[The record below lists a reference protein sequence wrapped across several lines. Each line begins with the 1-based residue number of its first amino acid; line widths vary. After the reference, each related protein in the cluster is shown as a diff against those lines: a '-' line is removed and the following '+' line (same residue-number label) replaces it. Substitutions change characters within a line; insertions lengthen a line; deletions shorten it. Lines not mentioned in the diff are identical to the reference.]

1 MRNFILSIP
10 LIAIF
15 FIGCD
20 NKDSAKDMISK
31 KAAVPELKL
40 NTNSGKNIKFTK
52 SNDGFVFSGYEGK
65 AVLVGFFATWCPPCK
80 SEIPHL
86 VSLGSKYKDKF
97 AVVAV
102 LIEKDK
108 PKNELDAFIAEN
120 KINYEIAVSPSNEDM
135 ARAVGGIRGV
145 PNMFLY
151 ASDGRLLAH
160 YPGAVPEEMIEADL
174 KKAGVIK

>member
-20 NKDSAKDMISK
+20 NKESAKDMISLK
-31 KAAVPELKL
+31 GVVTELGL
-40 NTNSGKNIKFTK
+40 TTNSSKNIKVTRA
-52 SNDGFVFSGYEGK
+52 NDGFRFSEYEGK

-80 SEIPHL
+80 AEIPHL
-86 VSLGSKYKDKF
+86 VSLNEKYKDKF
-97 AVVAV
+97 AVMAV

-108 PKNELDAFIAEN
+108 PKKELDAFIAEH
-120 KINYEIAVSPSNEDM
+120 KINYEVVVSPSNDEM

-151 ASDGRLLAH
+151 APDGRLLAH
-160 YPGAVPEEMIEADL
+160 YPGAVPAELIEDDL
-174 KKAGVIK
+174 RKAGVIK